1 MNFKTEAVNPLDN
14 DGEPQLSELIQP
26 GFMGRLLAGIL
37 FALIVN
43 AGIAWFT
50 FPKLHN
56 MLSLPMGLN
65 ERLGETLAMPFF
77 IFTFICITMMVMWPF
92 LRAEI
97 RWVKELIKFGNRQLR
112 NKTHIQKTVAD
123 EIHQASPFFSLMCQ
137 QLNGALKDTESGV
150 IAVIESLNKVHQVS
164 SSQVDRI
171 VESRNNG
178 MMLTEV
184 IQEQTANNKNI
195 VNILSGN
202 VDNQMA
208 DLSRN
213 LQRIQGLAKQVDEL
227 SPLVDVISKIARQT
241 NLLALNAAIEAARA
255 GESGRGFSVVA
266 DEVRKLS
273 TQTAEAAANI
283 ELKIRT
289 ATKGAE
295 SELMAA
301 NEAIDNHET
310 STELNK
316 IIDDLIAVES
326 RFESGSGML
335 LAVIAAVDSGNQEG
349 IKRISEA
356 LGYLQFQD
364 VLRQRVEQV
373 ELAIKELDEHFQ
385 DLANRFGNPDWDGRL
400 SQTLKQRMEGHLDR
414 YVMKGQRD
422 AHNAV
427 TGIKPSDGGGRP
439 QIELF

>member
-1 MNFKTEAVNPLDN
+1 MNFKTAAANTQVKD
-14 DGEPQLSELIQP
+14 DPQLSELIQP
-26 GFMGRLLAGIL
+26 GFIGRVLIGIL

-43 AGIAWFT
+43 IGLAWLAY
-50 FPKLHN
+50 PWLHEI
-56 MLSLPMGLN
+56 LSQLMGLN
-65 ERLGETLAMPFF
+65 ERLGVTLKILFF
-77 IFTFICITMMVMWPF
+77 VIIFIGLTMMAMWPF

-97 RWVKELIKFGNRQLR
+97 RWVKELVKSRDRRLSR
-112 NKTHIQKTVAD
+112 KRSIQNAIAG
-123 EIHQASPFFSLMCQ
+123 EIHQASPFLSLMCQ

-150 IAVIESLNKVHQVS
+150 IAVINSLNQVHQVS

-171 VESRNNG
+171 TESMNNG
-178 MMLTEV
+178 MMLTEI

-195 VNILSGN
+195 VTILSSN
-202 VDNQMA
+202 VENQMS
-208 DLSRN
+208 DLRFN
-213 LQRIQGLAKQVDEL
+213 LQRIQGLAKQVGEL

-289 ATKGAE
+289 ATEGAE
-295 SELMAA
+295 AELMAA
-301 NEAIDNHET
+301 NEAIDRHET
-310 STELNK
+310 STELNR

-335 LAVIAAVDSGNQEG
+335 LDVIAAVDSGNQEG
-349 IKRISEA
+349 IKRLSEA

-373 ELAIKELDEHFQ
+373 ELAIKELDEHFL
-385 DLANRFGNPDWDGRL
+385 DLADRFGNPEWSGQL
-400 SQTLKQRMEGHLDR
+400 NQTLKQRMEGHLDR

-422 AHNAV
+422 AHIAL
-427 TGIKPSDGGGRP
+427 TGIKPSGDGGRP